1 MRTFQISPQKG
12 MAYVTAALCVACS
25 LLSRCWPV
33 WCVFDMLRL
42 LQEAAKGK
50 AYVYAVLNFVCPL
63 LSGLFHV
70 HSNRLATLAQVKTS
84 AAVTAELFRKSMRMS
99 NA

>member
-1 MRTFQISPQKG
+1 ML
-12 MAYVTAALCVACS
+12 TAERVHCLADMS
-25 LLSRCWPV
+25 
-33 WCVFDMLRL
+33 FDMLCP

-50 AYVYAVLNFVCPL
+50 AYVFAVLNFVCPL

-84 AAVTAELFRKSMRMS
+84 AAITAELFRKSMRMS

>member
-1 MRTFQISPQKG
+1 MIGEMTGLDLPHSAGRRGLEVKASAVSVQ
-12 MAYVTAALCVACS
+12 
-25 LLSRCWPV
+25 
-33 WCVFDMLRL
+33 D
-42 LQEAAKGK
+42 AAKAK
-50 AYVYAVLNFVCPL
+50 AYIFAALNFVCPL

-84 AAVTAELFRKSMRMS
+84 AAIIAELFRKSMRMS